1 MTAHIDTYTKTV
13 LTIIAACLLWM
24 CVNSTAQ
31 PLHAQR
37 TPEQYSPLPAQP
49 VVVVGWGRL
58 NPASPGGVE
67 IAWSDPVRKISEA
80 AVPIRPSSDPNAD
93 PVPVRVELQT
103 PLPVSLEAVRKSK
116 AWDALRTSA
125 DPDNGSSVP
134 GIRIQK

>member
-37 TPEQYSPLPAQP
+37 TTEQYSPLPAQP

-58 NPASPGGVE
+58 NPGVPGGME
-67 IAWSDPVRKISEA
+67 IAWFDPVRKISEP
-80 AVPIRPSSDPNAD
+80 AVPIRPAIDPKFE
-93 PVPVRVELQT
+93 PLRVRVEVPT
-103 PLPVSLEAVRKSK
+103 PLPVSLESVKRSGQ
-116 AWDALRTSA
+116 WDALQTA
-125 DPDNGSSVP
+125 TDPDTGSARP
-134 GIRIQK
+134 GIRR